1 MTVKNHSNDAL
12 IVSLV
17 TSSLDGTALPGE
29 QHLAGSLLD
38 RWREGEFE
46 TTADETAQAA
56 LDDQAVGLDVAPIIE
71 AWLTAIT
78 PAPQTRSGPE
88 LRAGFEKDL
97 TRIIDEWEERRE
109 VCLADPE
116 AKARFLILRSFELVT
131 AAEEGR

>member
-1 MTVKNHSNDAL
+1 MIDFIKTFGEYALNQGEAWRLANPEIMDAY
-12 IVSLV
+12 
-17 TSSLDGTALPGE
+17 
-29 QHLAGSLLD
+29 
-38 RWREGEFE
+38 
-46 TTADETAQAA
+46 
-56 LDDQAVGLDVAPIIE
+56 QAVTD
-71 AWLTAIT
+71 
-78 PAPQTRSGPE
+78 PAPKTRSGPE